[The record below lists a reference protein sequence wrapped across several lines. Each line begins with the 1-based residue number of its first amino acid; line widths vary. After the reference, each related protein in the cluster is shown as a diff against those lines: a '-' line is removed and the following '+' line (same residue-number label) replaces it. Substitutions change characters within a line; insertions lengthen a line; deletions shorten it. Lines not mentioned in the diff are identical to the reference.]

1 MSIYEATGDSS
12 VAPAS
17 NMSPVADESGEHRL
31 LSLKVDGDHFEFCY
45 RHASAA
51 ADSPDSWLPAPML
64 EVMEGGMLD
73 PSLDHAFVRVAPYPN
88 MLCGDK
94 LVLSWQGLDDEG
106 LPYIHETTRAVSE
119 NQVGQELVFVI
130 KGLHIAALERGSLE
144 VYWTLYSV
152 ALQKPVSSRRL
163 QLNVGDPEPD
173 LLAPIL
179 EETVGGT
186 LDPAR
191 VPQGT
196 GVIVRPYARM
206 AVGDRVTLSWQ
217 GVEGLPVISDVLL
230 VEPFAVGEA
239 LSFWIPADRIATHR
253 MQEVSVSYRVES
265 RSAQVRNS
273 ATSRILIAPL
283 MRGELA
289 APQVLEAQDGE
300 LEVADA
306 EDGITV
312 VIGNAQAEEGELV
325 YLKCDGEYFS
335 HRDDRDI
342 TRETAGEPLVFIVPY
357 RFWREH
363 RETVVQVSYS
373 VERLD
378 DVSQASEITR
388 IRVRA

>member
-1 MSIYEATGDSS
+1 
-12 VAPAS
+12 
-17 NMSPVADESGEHRL
+17 
-31 LSLKVDGDHFEFCY
+31 
-45 RHASAA
+45 
-51 ADSPDSWLPAPML
+51 
-64 EVMEGGMLD
+64 MLD

-119 NQVGQELVFVI
+119 SQVGQELVFVI

-206 AVGDRVTLSWQ
+206 AVGDRVILSWQ

-239 LSFWIPADRIATHR
+239 LSFWIPADRIAPHR

-273 ATSRILIAPL
+273 ANSRILIAPL

-312 VIGNAQAEEGELV
+312 VIGSAQAEEGELV

-335 HRDDRDI
+335 HRDDREI